1 MEEITYVQLFNQAMP
16 SRNTWLYP
24 LGIFQVWENDNIV
37 NSPQTGS
44 VLLVLVQNML
54 IDNSVTE

>member
-24 LGIFQVWENDNIV
+24 LGIFQILENDNIV
-37 NSPQTGS
+37 NSPQIGS
-44 VLLVLVQNML
+44 ALC
-54 IDNSVTE
+54 ITSVGSKYAD